1 VLVVSI
7 LSLFHDLTQAFPFY
21 SHFNIHK
28 TERGPKEIFDP
39 EIQKHLLV
47 LEEQEVGFDQIK

>member
-1 VLVVSI
+1 ML
-7 LSLFHDLTQAFPFY
+7 LSLNMHDLTQAFPFY

-28 TERGPKEIFDP
+28 TERGPKEIFDQ